1 MHYARA
7 NLKRPSFYLPRIP
20 QYITLPHEIQYLR
33 YSRSSLIDVIRAHRA
48 DDNHYLVCVQE
59 RTSVQTHRYQLT

>member
-1 MHYARA
+1 MRHARA

-20 QYITLPHEIQYLR
+20 QYITLPHEMQHLR
-33 YSRSSLIDVIRAHRA
+33 YSRLSLIDLIRAHRA
-48 DDNHYLVCVQE
+48 DDNLVCVQE

>member
-1 MHYARA
+1 MRHARA

-20 QYITLPHEIQYLR
+20 QYITVRRDIQHLR

-48 DDNHYLVCVQE
+48 DDNLVCVQE